1 MERELPIKL
10 PDDYTLIRL
19 QEVIRMTGLSRSSV
33 YRLIG
38 AGSFP
43 QPVSLTDSQERSA
56 PIGFLLSEVKA
67 WVKQR
72 LEARNGGESPS
83 SV

>member
-1 MERELPIKL
+1 MEQELPIKL

-43 QPVSLTDSQERSA
+43 QPVPLTDSQERSA

-67 WVKQR
+67 WVRQR
-72 LEARNGGESPS
+72 LKARNGGVPPA